1 MKQLWITTLLTV
13 LSFPLLSTTIFDELS
28 RQGEVLDVRLEAKF
42 GHIFSDI
49 SNEEK
54 HPALF
59 VWTDAD
65 GREHEE
71 LLKVKLRGKFRRQT
85 CDFKPLMLKF
95 KKDHLARRGLS
106 DHNDLKLVTHC
117 TDGDRLTSKYTV
129 LREYLAYQMYA
140 HLSPLSYRTQLL
152 RITYVDSETHQ
163 RTRRWGI
170 LIEDTDEMA
179 ERLGGEEMEEVR
191 NLPVGSVHSSQENL
205 MAAFQMLIG
214 NQDYSIPNCR
224 NLKYVLP
231 TNGTAAIPVPY
242 DFDFS
247 GMVAASYAIPNPNFP
262 VLTVQDRI
270 FLGRTE
276 DVAEV
281 ERMFRHLHRERVRLY
296 QIVMDFHYLPEDER
310 AEVLRYLDGFY
321 EIKNYDD
328 LLRGKV
334 AYHYQSIPV
343 SMEMHRAVTE

>member
-1 MKQLWITTLLTV
+1 MKHFWIIPLFTV
-13 LSFPLLSTTIFDELS
+13 LHSLHATTIFDELS
-28 RQGEVLDVRLEAKF
+28 RHGEVLDVRLEANF
-42 GHIFSDI
+42 GQIFSDLG
-49 SNEEK
+49 NDDK
-54 HPALF
+54 HPALM

-65 GREHEE
+65 GRHHEE

-129 LREYLAYQMYA
+129 LREYLAYKMYA
-140 HLSPLSYRTQLL
+140 HLTPLSYRVQLV
-152 RITYVDSETHQ
+152 RITYVDGETHD

-179 ERLGGEEMEEVR
+179 ERLGGEELEDVR
-191 NLPVGSVHSSQENL
+191 NLPVGSVHQSQEHL
-205 MAAFQMLIG
+205 MAAFQLLIG
-214 NQDYSIPNCR
+214 NQDYSIPNVR

-231 TNGTAAIPVPY
+231 TNGGVAIPVPY

-247 GMVAASYAIPNPNFP
+247 GMVAANYAVPNPNFP

-270 FLGRTE
+270 FLGRPE
-276 DVAEV
+276 DAAGV
-281 ERMFRHLHRERVRLY
+281 ERMCRHLHRERGNLYRL
-296 QIVMDFHYLPEDER
+296 VLEFDLLPEDER
-310 AEVLRYLDGFY
+310 ASVLRYLDGFY
-321 EIKNYDD
+321 EIKNFDD

-334 AYHYQSIPV
+334 AYYYHSIPV
-343 SMEMHRAVTE
+343 GMETHRAVTE